1 MTSRSCE
8 PPVIRP
14 KAQAPRR
21 SDREA
26 NRILPTD
33 EQNKLKESVEKKP
46 CYWGKKRIILE
57 RPALK
62 SRSRKREW
70 VWVRPG
76 GKEKGK
82 PASDA
87 PPVCNRH
94 RRSSPA
100 CWIRSEEHKRYAPK
114 CVRDD
119 QLWHWLVREP
129 VGQTPSFAGTGT
141 ATSASSEG
149 NLPVPARRDPRPQS
163 RMRAIKLMGS
173 LASGSKEELRRHQR
187 WREREPQ
194 DPQR

>member
-119 QLWHWLVREP
+119 SRHPVASIDRCWDSLV
-129 VGQTPSFAGTGT
+129 
-141 ATSASSEG
+141 
-149 NLPVPARRDPRPQS
+149 QS
-163 RMRAIKLMGS
+163 R
-173 LASGSKEELRRHQR
+173 LAGRFLRGESDSHHPQATCRSLRRVT
-187 WREREPQ
+187 P
-194 DPQR
+194 DLSLG